1 MPTVVQFRRGTTA
14 QNDLF
19 TGAVGEVTVDTTK
32 STLRVHDGSTAGGV
46 EILEKNLTNQTIGGD
61 VIPSSTNAHDLG
73 ADATRWKDLYLSG
86 SLTVAGDATI
96 AGNLTFGDAATD
108 TVSFSADV
116 ASDIIP
122 SASSTYD
129 IGASGTTFAE
139 IHGDAIYGAVTGNVT
154 GNADTATAL
163 ETARTIGGV
172 SFDGS
177 ANIDLPGVNTGGN
190 QDTSGNAATATALE
204 TARTIGGVS
213 FDGTADITLPG
224 VNSTGNQDT
233 SGNAATA
240 TALATARSIGGV
252 SFDGTANITL
262 PGVNSAGNQDTSG
275 NAATATALA
284 TARTITVAG
293 DVTATATSFD
303 GSADITL
310 TTAQAA
316 NSVDLGTHTTGNYVE
331 QGATSGNGISGSVN
345 SEGGTFTVTSN
356 ATNSNT
362 GSTIVFRDGS
372 GNFSAGT
379 ITASLTGNVTG
390 NVASTGSN
398 TMASLTTTGNVIVGG
413 DLTVSGT
420 TTTVDTETLLLADN
434 LITLNHNETGTPSQD
449 AGIEIERGTSTNK
462 TLVWDETNDRWT
474 VGTETFVA
482 STFSGALSGNA
493 TTATTLQTARNIGGV
508 SFDGSANI
516 NLAGVNTA
524 GNQDTSGNA
533 ATATA
538 LETARTIGGVSFDG
552 TANITL
558 PGVNSAGN
566 QNTSGNAATA
576 TTLQTARNIG
586 GVSFNGS
593 ADINLP
599 GVNSAGNQN
608 TSGNAAT
615 ATTWANGRTISLTGD
630 VTGTSGS
637 FNGSGNLSFSTSLA
651 ANTVTSSELSGATQ
665 FIIYN
670 SAGTAVKSLF
680 GSGS

>member
-32 STLRVHDGSTAGGV
+32 STLRVHDGSTAGGI

-73 ADATRWKDLYLSG
+73 SDATRWKDLYLSG

-96 AGNLTFGDAATD
+96 AGNLTFGDAASD

-163 ETARTIGGV
+163 AAARTIGGV

-177 ANIDLPGVNTGGN
+177 ANIDLAGVNTAGN

-204 TARTIGGVS
+204 TARSIGGVS
-213 FDGTADITLPG
+213 FDGTAD
-224 VNSTGNQDT
+224 
-233 SGNAATA
+233 
-240 TALATARSIGGV
+240 
-252 SFDGTANITL
+252 ITL

-303 GSADITL
+303 GTANITL

-413 DLTVSGT
+413 NLTVSGT

-474 VGTETFVA
+474 VGAETFVA

-493 TTATTLQTARNIGGV
+493 TTATALQTARTIGGV

-516 NLAGVNTA
+516 NLAGVNT
-524 GNQDTSGNA
+524 
-533 ATATA
+533 
-538 LETARTIGGVSFDG
+538 
-552 TANITL
+552 
-558 PGVNSAGN
+558 AGN

-593 ADINLP
+593 SDINLP
-599 GVNSAGNQN
+599 GVNTAGNQN

-615 ATTWANGRTISLTGD
+615 ATTWASGRTISLTGD
-630 VTGTSGS
+630 ITGTSGS

-670 SAGTAVKSLF
+670 SAGTAVKSLY